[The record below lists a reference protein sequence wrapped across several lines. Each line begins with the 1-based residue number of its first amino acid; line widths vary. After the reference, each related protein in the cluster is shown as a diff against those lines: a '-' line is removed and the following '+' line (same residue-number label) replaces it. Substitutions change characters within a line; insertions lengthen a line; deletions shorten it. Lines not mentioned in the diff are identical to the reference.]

1 MEFHKSYYISTSILI
16 HKYWYSIK
24 TVSLINS
31 FFNTHYRFFKIILL
45 NNVIKCVFLLT
56 SFMNLINEILKIM
69 NRSINRVDVNK
80 RDDIISAVFSS
91 RRIDRIEPN
100 RLDAQTLNIVE
111 LVDNASQIADTI
123 IVWVTKRLDIDLID
137 GIGLPPLEK
146 RRFVEQS
153 LEYAIRRERA
163 VNTRPKEQKQP

>member
-1 MEFHKSYYISTSILI
+1 M
-16 HKYWYSIK
+16 
-24 TVSLINS
+24 
-31 FFNTHYRFFKIILL
+31 
-45 NNVIKCVFLLT
+45 CFLLT
-56 SFMNLINEILKIM
+56 SFMNLLNKILKIM
-69 NRSINRVDVNK
+69 NRSINRIDINK

-100 RLDAQTLNIVE
+100 RLDTQTLNIVE
-111 LVDNASQIADTI
+111 LIDNASQIANT
-123 IVWVTKRLDIDLID
+123 VVVRVAKRLDVDLID

-146 RRFVEQS
+146 RRFVEKS

>member
-1 MEFHKSYYISTSILI
+1 M
-16 HKYWYSIK
+16 
-24 TVSLINS
+24 N
-31 FFNTHYRFFKIILL
+31 LL
-45 NNVIKCVFLLT
+45 NK
-56 SFMNLINEILKIM
+56 ILKIM
-69 NRSINRVDVNK
+69 NRSINRIDINK

-100 RLDAQTLNIVE
+100 RLDTQTLNIVE
-111 LVDNASQIADTI
+111 LIDNASQITNTVVVRVA
-123 IVWVTKRLDIDLID
+123 KRLDVDLID

-146 RRFVEQS
+146 RRFVEKS